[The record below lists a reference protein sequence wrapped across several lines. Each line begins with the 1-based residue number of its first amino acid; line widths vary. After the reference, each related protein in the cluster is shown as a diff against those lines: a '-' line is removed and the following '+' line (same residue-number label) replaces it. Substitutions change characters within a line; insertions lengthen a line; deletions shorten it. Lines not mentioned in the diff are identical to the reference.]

1 VSVAAVEAALG
12 PLLGDRLSTSE
23 AVREHHSHGE
33 LYYQPGLPDLVA
45 YPESTEEVVAIVRA
59 AAAARV
65 PIVPFGAGTSLEG
78 HVNAAHGGLSVD
90 LTRMNRVLR
99 LSVEDQDVT
108 VEAGLTRTG
117 LTEQLKQT
125 GLTFFLDPGADATIG
140 GMVAT
145 GASGTTA
152 VRYGTIRENVLG
164 LTVVLAD
171 GSVVRTGGRAR
182 KSSAGYDLTRL
193 FIGSEGTLGIV
204 TEVTLRLQG
213 VPDAISAAASA
224 FESLE
229 GAVNTVIAVIQLGI
243 PVARAELV
251 DEWAIGALNA
261 YADLG
266 LPAAPHVFF
275 EFHGASEA
283 SVSEQAELVREVAQ
297 GNGGRDFRW
306 TTNLEERQRLWRARH
321 EAVYAAIAMH
331 PGCTIW
337 PTDVCV
343 PISRLAECIQETQAD
358 NAASSI
364 AGPILGHVGD
374 GNFHCAY
381 VIDPAHPEQL
391 AEARSLNE
399 RLIERALRMGG
410 TCTGE
415 HGIGIGKI
423 GSLEKEHG
431 DAIPAMRAIK
441 RALDPTNLFNPGKIF
456 ALD

>member
-1 VSVAAVEAALG
+1 MSVAAVEAALG
-12 PLLGDRLSTSE
+12 PLLGERLSSSE

-33 LYYQPGLPDLVA
+33 LYYQPSLPDLVA
-45 YPESTEEVVAIVRA
+45 YPESTDEVVAIVRA

-78 HVNAAHGGLSVD
+78 HVNATHGGLSVD

-108 VEAGLTRTG
+108 VEAGLTRSG

-213 VPDAISAAASA
+213 VPDAVSAAASA

-229 GAVNTVIAVIQLGI
+229 GAVNTVIEVIQLGV

-251 DEWAIGALNA
+251 DEWSIEALNA

-266 LPAAPHVFF
+266 LPVAPHVFF
-275 EFHGASEA
+275 EFHGTSEA

-297 GNGGRDFRW
+297 GHGGRDFRW

-381 VIDPAHPEQL
+381 VIDPARPEQV

-399 RLIERALRMGG
+399 RLVERALRMGG

-415 HGIGIGKI
+415 HGIGVGKM
-423 GSLEKEHG
+423 GSLEMEHG

-441 RALDPTNLFNPGKIF
+441 RALDPANLFNPGKIF